1 MSEVMRWRLKG
12 FLPGVEGMCSAVMR
26 PEVVLSSDYDAAQSE
41 LAALREEL
49 ATANEKIDQAWNRS
63 HAIDHKGFIPGALD
77 AWKRP
82 VPQHLPYD
90 FSGNPG
96 ASATQYCNGW
106 NDCGGYWSGHAADLQ
121 QRLADAEQRN
131 ALPADW
137 ADQLFSEMER
147 RFELSKQYHQDH
159 LVNDDTQIG
168 VEFAIE
174 WITAALKPTESGA
187 SE

>member
-1 MSEVMRWRLKG
+1 MSEVKLTG
-12 FLPGVEGMCSAVMR
+12 EYHTDVNDLISQI
-26 PEVVLSSDYDAAQSE
+26 S
-41 LAALREEL
+41 ALRKEIGLIVE
-49 ATANEKIDQAWNRS
+49 A
-63 HAIDHKGFIPGALD
+63 
-77 AWKRP
+77 
-82 VPQHLPYD
+82 Y
-90 FSGNPG
+90 
-96 ASATQYCNGW
+96 
-106 NDCGGYWSGHAADLQ
+106 NDTGLKLIETE
-121 QRLADAEQRN
+121 QRLADAERRN

-137 ADQLFSEMER
+137 DDQLFAEMER